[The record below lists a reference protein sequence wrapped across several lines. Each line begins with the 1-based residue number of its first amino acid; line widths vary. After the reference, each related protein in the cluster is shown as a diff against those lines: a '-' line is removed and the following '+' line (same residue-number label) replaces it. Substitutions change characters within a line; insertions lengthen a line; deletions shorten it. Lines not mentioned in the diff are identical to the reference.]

1 MGNCPFRTQDVTM
14 EISLA
19 PTRIDYYRM
28 LGLDPSAPLE
38 AVQGAYKI
46 LARRLHPDISG
57 DPSTAEAMARANKIY
72 QALVQKPVPSE
83 FSMDV
88 SPVMRRAQSGGDGLS
103 RYREMMTLGQGNSG
117 KLVDVLA

>member
-1 MGNCPFRTQDVTM
+1 M

-19 PTRIDYYRM
+19 PTRVDYYRM

-57 DPSTAEAMARANKIY
+57 DPSTSEAMARANRIY

-83 FSMDV
+83 FTMDV
-88 SPVMRRAQSGGDGLS
+88 SPVMRRSQSGADGLS